1 MRNESRIEE
10 LLEKLF
16 DSNSTPEVICARDPE
31 LLDEVRTRWRL
42 MRQVTDRIDDLFPTD
57 RPANRD
63 DCDAVQAENE
73 LPRIDGYDVEAILG
87 RGGMGVVFKARHHK
101 LNRFVAIKMMRAGSY
116 ADPTQ
121 RARFRREAEA
131 VAAIRHP
138 NIVEIHDVGDSPG
151 SQYFTMELLEG
162 RSLAEKLAGKPQPA
176 RQAAELI
183 ATLASAVQFAHQSGF
198 IHRDLKPS
206 NILFTVGGFPKIA
219 DFGLVRPI
227 QSGPEYTFSGADRH
241 AQLHGAGAGAGTDA
255 CHRPC
260 RGYLCL
266 GSGALRD
273 AHRASP
279 VCGGVCGR
287 TRTPGGRQGTAATV
301 AIERQSAA
309 RLGDDLSEVPGKES
323 RPALRQRA
331 GPGR

>member
-183 ATLASAVQFAHQSGF
+183 ATLASTVQFATKAVS
-198 IHRDLKPS
+198 
-206 NILFTVGGFPKIA
+206 FTV
-219 DFGLVRPI
+219 
-227 QSGPEYTFSGADRH
+227 T
-241 AQLHGAGAGAGTDA
+241 
-255 CHRPC
+255 
-260 RGYLCL
+260 
-266 GSGALRD
+266 
-273 AHRASP
+273 
-279 VCGGVCGR
+279 
-287 TRTPGGRQGTAATV
+287 
-301 AIERQSAA
+301 
-309 RLGDDLSEVPGKES
+309 
-323 RPALRQRA
+323 
-331 GPGR
+331 